1 MPARNAFDFVDKPTS
16 EDVSGSG
23 HVANKGHERIKK
35 TMNNL
40 KRMNRLNFQNKKMQT
55 VKIDM

>member
-1 MPARNAFDFVDKPTS
+1 MPARNAFDFVDKPSS

-23 HVANKGHERIKK
+23 QAVNKGHERIKK

-40 KRMNRLNFQNKKMQT
+40 KRLNRLNFQNKKMQT